1 MCYINIP
8 LFILRTEHNRDVPEL
23 VYVVVFVIFS
33 LFSAFAVVHY
43 LKLKN
48 SKGTFEDNLRYESYY
63 SMLSFT
69 SKILL
74 LATLFTGVI
83 SRGDGRV
90 QFSDEIRNS
99 TIHNSCVF
107 FVLHR
112 NCFFKKTD
120 TCTPYSP
127 ESEDDPTDWE
137 LYGTVI
143 GTAGFSLIL
152 AILFQWQYKKALPAA
167 ELNAKINAQASSTLF
182 F

>member
-1 MCYINIP
+1 M
-8 LFILRTEHNRDVPEL
+8 PEL

-43 LKLKN
+43 LKLKR
-48 SKGTFEDNLRYESYY
+48 SEGTFKDNLRYESYY
-63 SMLSFT
+63 SILSFT

-90 QFSDEIRNS
+90 QFPDEIRNS
-99 TIHNSCVF
+99 TIYKSCVF
-107 FVLHR
+107 FVSHR
-112 NCFFKKTD
+112 NCFLKKTD
-120 TCTPYSP
+120 TCTSCSP
-127 ESEDDPTDWE
+127 EAEDDPTDWE

-143 GTAGFSLIL
+143 GTAVFSLIL
-152 AILFQWQYKKALPAA
+152 AFLFRWQYKKALSDPS
-167 ELNAKINAQASSTLF
+167 LNAKINAQASSTLF